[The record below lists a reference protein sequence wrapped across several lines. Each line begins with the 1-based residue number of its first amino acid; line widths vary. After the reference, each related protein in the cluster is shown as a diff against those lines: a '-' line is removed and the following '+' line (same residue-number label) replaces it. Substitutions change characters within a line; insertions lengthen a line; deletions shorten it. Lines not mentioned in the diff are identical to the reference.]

1 MKEPAPGSFAKRK
14 SNRLPVKPGEA
25 ARFVALV
32 WRRFDEER
40 GFRMAASLSYTSLLA
55 IVPLTAIAFAMLAA
69 FPVFEGLRERFQ
81 DILFSNFLPE
91 SAAAMRDS
99 FDQFVSNA
107 ARLTAFGIVGLAVT
121 AILLL
126 GTVEADINAI
136 FRVGRARGLAPRLLV
151 FWALITLGPLL
162 LGASFSLST
171 YFFALTRMVGADAA
185 AVTDSYAVLSGVLPT
200 VIVVVAL
207 GLGYLVV
214 PNRRIRASD
223 AFLGGLVAGILF
235 SLLRAGFGFYVANFP
250 TYQAVYGAVAV
261 VPIFL
266 VWMYLSWAVVLLGA
280 SLTAV
285 LGEWRVGVRGNATPA
300 DCGQR
305 LVAALGILALLREAG
320 LEGRGVSRSDI
331 LIQSGLDGAWVDRLL
346 MKFQRHGY
354 ADRTQRHGW
363 VLVGDLSNVT
373 LYDFMLFLDVAVRP
387 LAAGAPLPAWGGNL
401 GDKLVRLDRAQKEA
415 ASVSLRDVL
424 GGASPAAGEAT
435 PRAAQRAE

>member
-1 MKEPAPGSFAKRK
+1 MQEPAPEDFAKRK
-14 SNRLPVKPGEA
+14 SERLPIKVGEA
-25 ARFVALV
+25 ARLAALV
-32 WRRFDEER
+32 WRRFDEEG

-81 DILFSNFLPE
+81 DVLFANFLPE

-99 FDQFVSNA
+99 FNQFVSNA

-171 YFFALTRMVGADAA
+171 YFFALTRWVGAE
-185 AVTDSYAVLSGVLPT
+185 AVSGTLHIVSGILPT
-200 VIVVVAL
+200 VIVIVAL
-207 GLGYLVV
+207 ALGYMVV
-214 PNRRIRASD
+214 PNRRIRGAD

-235 SLLRAGFGFYVANFP
+235 SGLRAGFGFYVANFP

-266 VWMYLSWAVVLLGA
+266 VWMYLSWTVVLLGA

-285 LGEWRVGVRGNATPA
+285 LGEWRVGVRGNATPS

-305 LVAALGILALLREAG
+305 LVAALGILALLRGAG
-320 LEGRGVSRSDI
+320 LEGRGVSRNDI
-331 LIQSGLDGAWVDRLL
+331 LMQSGLDGAWIDRLL
-346 MKFQRHGY
+346 LKFQHDGY

-373 LYDFMLFLDVAVRP
+373 LYDFMLFLDAAVRP
-387 LAAGAPLPAWGGNL
+387 PGAGAGGAAWQGRL
-401 GDKLVRLDRAQKEA
+401 GEQLARLTRAQKEA
-415 ASVSLRDVL
+415 AATPLRDL
-424 GGASPAAGEAT
+424 LAATGGPAETA
-435 PRAAQRAE
+435 RAAARHQAE